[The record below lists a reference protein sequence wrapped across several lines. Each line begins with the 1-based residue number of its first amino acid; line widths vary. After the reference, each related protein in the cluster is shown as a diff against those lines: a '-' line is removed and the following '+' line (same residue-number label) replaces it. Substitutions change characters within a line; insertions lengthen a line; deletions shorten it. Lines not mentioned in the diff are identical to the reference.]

1 MEFLWGGI
9 KEAFNLWIH
18 GDSEIIEITLRTLA
32 ISLVATAIALGIGI
46 PLGAFLA
53 LRQFPGRRL
62 VVALVNTGMGMPPVV
77 VGLVVAVML
86 WRSGPLGG
94 LGLIFTPTTIVI
106 AQFLIAVPL
115 VIGFSLASIQ
125 SLNPRLLDQIVALG
139 ASRLQLLWLEMA
151 EEVMFDGILPS
162 VGGRESTIRH
172 VPTMA
177 PWRARR
183 ARGPRPRPRLPS
195 PEPSLVATSALWF
208 CDLVHSCRG
217 SYRVIGRSPVAP
229 DLLSWFTREI
239 VKRIVVRNCEELHR
253 QACPNVL

>member
-9 KEAFNLWIH
+9 KEAFNLWVH

-94 LGLIFTPTTIVI
+94 LGLIFTPTAIVI

-139 ASRLQLLWLEMA
+139 ASRLQLLWLLVREARLGLLAATMA
-151 EEVMFDGILPS
+151 GFGAVISEVGASMM
-162 VGGRESTIRH
+162 VGGNIAGETRVLTTATVLETSRGNVEVAIALGVVLLVLAYVVNLVITG
-172 VPTMA
+172 VQQQ
-177 PWRARR
+177 RR
-183 ARGPRPRPRLPS
+183 
-195 PEPSLVATSALWF
+195 VT
-208 CDLVHSCRG
+208 
-217 SYRVIGRSPVAP
+217 
-229 DLLSWFTREI
+229 
-239 VKRIVVRNCEELHR
+239 
-253 QACPNVL
+253 